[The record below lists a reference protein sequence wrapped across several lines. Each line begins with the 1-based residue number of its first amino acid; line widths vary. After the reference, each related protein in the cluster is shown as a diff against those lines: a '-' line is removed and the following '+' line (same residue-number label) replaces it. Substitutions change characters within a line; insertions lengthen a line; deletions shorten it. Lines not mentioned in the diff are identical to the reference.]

1 MSDPTIQL
9 QAIDEN
15 GNEMFFSLVPGAY
28 VLGRDESCDIVLPSQ
43 GISRRHGKIDVSE
56 DYAIIEDLGSSAGTW
71 LDTSQVTSPVRIA
84 LPTTIT
90 LGHMPIHISSEKF
103 PFREA
108 EEAPAAEPEVQVGV
122 VMSADVKGVPLID
135 GVAEQ
140 QRKRLEMLYEL
151 PLQFAAEQDL
161 SKLYKLILD
170 RVLQLTRGAVRG
182 ALLIKDPFTG
192 KLALQ
197 ASIPADAPPISR
209 TLILRAARE
218 QNGFIWGDNESD
230 QQDISMSMAAIK
242 IRTGMY
248 APLVWMGE
256 SIGVLF
262 VDNPTRRNAFSEG
275 DLQFLLSVAQYAASA
290 VANQLLQNEIAQNN
304 QTLQH
309 LLANFSPKI
318 RDRLLEKSRQGRL
331 QPGGEKSNVT
341 ILLSDLRGFTKTSS
355 TLDSEVV
362 VNMLNDYFSVLGEE
376 IFRYDGTIDKFIG
389 DAILAVYGSP
399 EPDEHHAWKAVCSA
413 IQMQRRM
420 AVVNERR
427 RSAGLPHCELGVG
440 VYTGEVLHGFIGAED
455 CLEYTVIGDT
465 VNKASRYC
473 DGAQGSEI
481 VLGPLTYES
490 IKEQMP
496 ATERLIST
504 KHEGQLPAW
513 VVEWREQEP
522 AATAH

>member
-1 MSDPTIQL
+1 MSVPVIQL

-15 GNEMFFSLVPGAY
+15 GQEMFFSLNPGVY

-43 GISRRHGKIDVSE
+43 GISRRHGKIEVSE
-56 DYAIIEDLGSSAGTW
+56 EYIIVEDLGSSAGTW
-71 LDTSQVTSPVRIA
+71 LDTSQVTTPVRVA
-84 LPTTIT
+84 LPTTLT
-90 LGHMPIHISSEKF
+90 LGHMPIHVSSDKF
-103 PFREA
+103 PFKAA
-108 EEAPAAEPEVQVGV
+108 EEQPPAEPEVQVGV
-122 VMSADVKGVPLID
+122 VMSADVKGVLPIE

-161 SKLYKLILD
+161 TKLYKLILD
-170 RVLQLTRGAVRG
+170 RVLDLTRGAVRG

-230 QQDISMSMAAIK
+230 QRDISMSMAAIK

-318 RDRLLEKSRQGRL
+318 RDRLLEKSRQKCE
-331 QPGGEKSNVT
+331 Q
-341 ILLSDLRGFTKTSS
+341 LLK
-355 TLDSEVV
+355 V
-362 VNMLNDYFSVLGEE
+362 
-376 IFRYDGTIDKFIG
+376 
-389 DAILAVYGSP
+389 
-399 EPDEHHAWKAVCSA
+399 
-413 IQMQRRM
+413 
-420 AVVNERR
+420 
-427 RSAGLPHCELGVG
+427 
-440 VYTGEVLHGFIGAED
+440 
-455 CLEYTVIGDT
+455 
-465 VNKASRYC
+465 
-473 DGAQGSEI
+473 
-481 VLGPLTYES
+481 
-490 IKEQMP
+490 
-496 ATERLIST
+496 
-504 KHEGQLPAW
+504 
-513 VVEWREQEP
+513 
-522 AATAH
+522 